1 VQAEDAVCGSG
12 VDLLANVAHRGGD
25 PGRFHRDLGVLDVRV
40 TAGRI
45 GENEPDERRPG
56 DEPHDQQPPVELGV
70 HGRVQGAPT
79 RGETVE
85 GGRFIR
91 RPV

>member
-1 VQAEDAVCGSG
+1 VKAEDAVRGPG
-12 VDLLANVAHRGGD
+12 LDLLAFLAHRAGD

-40 TAGRI
+40 TPRRVGKD
-45 GENEPDERRPG
+45 EPDERRPG

-70 HGRVQGAPT
+70 HRRVRGAPT
-79 RGETVE
+79 HGETVE

>member
-1 VQAEDAVCGSG
+1 VETQNSIRGRR
-12 VDLLANVAHRGGD
+12 VDLLAFVAHRGCD
-25 PGRFHRDLGVLDVRV
+25 PRRFHRDLVVLDVRV
-40 TAGRI
+40 APGRV
-45 GENEPDERRPG
+45 GENEPDERRP
-56 DEPHDQQPPVELGV
+56 DNEPHDQQPPVELGV
-70 HGRVQGAPT
+70 HGRVRGAPT